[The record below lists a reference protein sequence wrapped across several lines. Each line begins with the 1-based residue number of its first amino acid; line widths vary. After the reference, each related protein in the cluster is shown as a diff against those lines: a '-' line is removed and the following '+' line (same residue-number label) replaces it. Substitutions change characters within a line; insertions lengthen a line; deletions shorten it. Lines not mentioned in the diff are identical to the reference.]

1 MDLAEH
7 QRKLL
12 GLIKTT
18 YQATNDD
25 DSYIQAVAQSKHL
38 EVMHEIVVFWRSLGV
53 ERYCVLTASLLKQRG
68 IFDKN
73 IETLIKTQAVS
84 PFIEKLG
91 RTFVEMMSQ
100 NEDDLIASV
109 AQFESAFI
117 KVKHGDHNQY
127 IIDWYYEPYAVLTS
141 LIRNL
146 PLEQNL
152 IKGSYRTVV
161 SAQLPHSFEVVTLG

>member
-18 YQATNDD
+18 YQATSNDEP
-25 DSYIQAVAQSKHL
+25 YIQTVAQSKHL

-68 IFDKN
+68 VFDES
-73 IETLIKTQAVS
+73 IENLIKTQALS

-91 RTFVEMMSQ
+91 RTFVDMMSHS
-100 NEDDLIASV
+100 EDDLIASV

-117 KVKHGDHNQY
+117 KVKHGDPNQY
-127 IIDWYYEPYAVLTS
+127 TVDWHYEPYAILTS
-141 LIRNL
+141 LIRDL
-146 PLEQNL
+146 PLEQYL
-152 IKGSYRTVV
+152 TKGSYQTIV
-161 SAQLPHSFEVVTLG
+161 SAQLPNGFEVVTLS